1 MGRDAGSVVVCG
13 GFQAFDCQVGDEDVF
28 CEVEGRGPGFGF
40 QGLVAFAVA
49 PVAEGAAVADWSAV
63 SVVAVVDDAAGC
75 VGPAWVVHSV
85 FDDAGYGDLAQYGLV
100 SGFEIDSFGEAV
112 DFFLCDCGSGEE

>member
-1 MGRDAGSVVVCG
+1 VVAVYDYLHIWDRLSSTGFIEDVFTYLTALVHGACPVGRDAGSVVVCG
-13 GFQAFDCQVGDEDVF
+13 GFQAFDCQVGGEDVF

-63 SVVAVVDDAAGC
+63 SVVAVVGR
-75 VGPAWVVHSV
+75 P
-85 FDDAGYGDLAQYGLV
+85 F
-100 SGFEIDSFGEAV
+100 GF
-112 DFFLCDCGSGEE
+112 